1 MYTFIK
7 NQNSLV
13 VRGELTLNAVG
24 ELAATLNDAF
34 KSQNEIV
41 LDLSKLQELSLS
53 TVMKLAQLQANY
65 ATCGKNV
72 VFLGLENAS
81 VRSTFGLTG
90 KRQLLQNAA

>member
-7 NQNSLV
+7 NQQSLV
-13 VRGELTLNAVG
+13 VRGVLSLNAVG
-24 ELAATLNDAF
+24 ELAATLNDEF
-34 KSQNEIV
+34 KTQNEIV

-65 ATCGKNV
+65 AACGKNV
-72 VFLGLENAS
+72 VFLGLENTS
-81 VRSTFGLTG
+81 VRTTFGLAG

>member
-24 ELAATLNDAF
+24 ELAATLNDEF
-34 KSQNEIV
+34 KAQDEIV
-41 LDLSKLQELSLS
+41 LNLSKLQELSRS
-53 TVMKLAQLQANY
+53 TVMKLAQLQSNY

-81 VRSTFGLTG
+81 VLSTFGLAG
-90 KRQLLQNAA
+90 KRQLLLNAA